1 MLATFQA
8 QQDLKANLGLQ
19 RLKVLVNENFKPNG
33 RKSYL
38 KVMRKFGIK
47 PTLPGPY
54 QMGICTDAQKNDLN
68 EKEQGNAEQQPV
80 SEVLLK
86 KKADGS
92 LGKVPA
98 EDQESDLEYLCEV
111 SIGTPAQKLKLDFDT
126 GSADLWVV
134 STELPSHVSKGHAAF
149 NSHDSTSFKPMQG
162 YSWKIKY
169 GDSSSASG
177 DVGTDSI
184 TIGGLTVPNQ
194 AVELAKKMS
203 DQFMQSS
210 GDGLFGLAWSSIN
223 TVSKC
228 FIPRPQLTPM
238 ENLIANKILPEGHQ
252 FFTACLYSSR
262 DAEKES
268 FYTFGHIDSQ
278 FSGKK
283 IAWTNVDNS
292 NGWWQFPSTSITIA
306 GEKIHLPGN
315 TAIADTGTTLC
326 ILSDKACKALYAAI
340 PGAKYDETQ
349 QGWVIPASVTL
360 DQLPTVKIAVGD
372 NDFELQPEDLVYGEP
387 EDGVWFGAVQ
397 SRGDMGLDILG
408 DVFLKSI
415 YAIFDVGN
423 VRFGAISKIEPKQN
437 LGETESVQTP

>member
-1 MLATFQA
+1 MFATLQA
-8 QQDLKANLGLQ
+8 QQELKATLGLE
-19 RLKVLVNENFKPNG
+19 RLKVSVNENFKPNG
-33 RKSYL
+33 RRSYV

-54 QMGICTDAQKNDLN
+54 QMGIRDVR
-68 EKEQGNAEQQPV
+68 EKIIDEKKTENAEQQPT
-80 SEVLLK
+80 SEVLMK
-86 KKADGS
+86 KRSDGT
-92 LGKVPA
+92 LGDVPA
-98 EDQESDLEYLCEV
+98 EDQENDLEYLCEV

-134 STELPSHVSKGHAAF
+134 SSELPSHVSKGHAAF
-149 NSHDSTSFKPMQG
+149 DSQNSTSFKEMQG

-177 DVGTDSI
+177 DVGTD
-184 TIGGLTVPNQ
+184 TVMIGGLTVPNQ
-194 AVELAKKMS
+194 AVELAKKIS

-228 FIPRPQLTPM
+228 FIPRPQLTPV
-238 ENLIANKILPEGHQ
+238 ENMIASKILPKGHQ

-262 DAEKES
+262 DKGKES
-268 FYTFGHIDSQ
+268 FYTFGYIDSQ
-278 FSGKK
+278 FSGQE
-283 IAWTNVDNS
+283 IAWTNIDNS
-292 NGWWQFPSTSITIA
+292 NGWWQFPSTSITIG
-306 GEKIHLPGN
+306 GEKVNLPDN

-349 QGWVIPASVTL
+349 QGWVIPAIVAL
-360 DQLPTVKIAVGD
+360 DQLPSVKIAVGD

-397 SRGDMGLDILG
+397 SRGDLGLDILG

-415 YAIFDVGN
+415 YAVRSAIFLKRTQWYID
-423 VRFGAISKIEPKQN
+423 IY
-437 LGETESVQTP
+437 

>member
-8 QQDLKANLGLQ
+8 QQELKAALGLE
-19 RLKVLVNENFKPNG
+19 RLKVSVNENFKPNG
-33 RKSYL
+33 RKSYV

-54 QMGICTDAQKNDLN
+54 QMGVRDVREKNID
-68 EKEQGNAEQQPV
+68 EKKDENAEQQPV
-80 SEVLLK
+80 SEGLM
-86 KKADGS
+86 KKASDGT
-92 LGKVPA
+92 LGDVPA
-98 EDQESDLEYLCEV
+98 EDQENDLEYLCEV
-111 SIGTPAQKLKLDFDT
+111 FIGTPAQKLKLDFDT

-134 STELPSHVSKGHAAF
+134 SSELPSRVSKGHAAF
-149 NSHDSTSFKPMQG
+149 ESQKSTSFKEMQG

-177 DVGTDSI
+177 DVGTDSV

-194 AVELAKKMS
+194 AVELAKKIS

-228 FIPRPQLTPM
+228 FIPRPQLTPV
-238 ENLIANKILPEGHQ
+238 ENLIASKILPKGHQ

-262 DAEKES
+262 DSGKES
-268 FYTFGHIDSQ
+268 FYTFGYIDSQ
-278 FSGKK
+278 FSDKD
-283 IAWTNVDNS
+283 IAWTDIDNS
-292 NGWWQFPSTSITIA
+292 NGWWQFPSTSITIG
-306 GEKIHLPGN
+306 GEKVNLSDN

-349 QGWVIPASVTL
+349 QGWVIPATVTL
-360 DQLPTVKIAVGD
+360 DQLPSVKIAVGD

-397 SRGDMGLDILG
+397 SRGDLGLDILG

-423 VRFGAISKIEPKQN
+423 VRFGAIPKIEPKQN
-437 LGETESVQTP
+437 LGDPESV